1 MSKNVILG
9 PIGLVGPKFEPPIF
23 LMKIIELVP
32 RHNPIQLIGKIKT
45 QTWENGKKPN
55 FGVDLGSFDPNLGP
69 QFFFVGFTS
78 MMFDIV
84 ASYHCMQFQW
94 RPMSQT
100 Q

>member
-32 RHNPIQLIGKIKT
+32 RHNPIQLIGK
-45 QTWENGKKPN
+45 KPN

-84 ASYHCMQFQW
+84 ASYHGMQFQ
-94 RPMSQT
+94 
-100 Q
+100 